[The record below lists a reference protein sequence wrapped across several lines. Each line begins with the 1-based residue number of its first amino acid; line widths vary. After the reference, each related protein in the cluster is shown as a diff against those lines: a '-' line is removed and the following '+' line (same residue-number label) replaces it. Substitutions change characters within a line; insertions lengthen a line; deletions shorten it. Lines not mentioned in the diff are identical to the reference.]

1 MELSFVH
8 LVLNHSSTYLLFD
21 KLQCLSQTLDKL
33 DIWLFFASIK
43 SLKIQNPNVKC
54 TYVIIIFSPHKTAD
68 LAKGC
73 NEFEWWFGLVLTYKS
88 RYAAPQLGRKKFCVG
103 LLFKFEK
110 TRSFWMCY
118 GNLVKTLE
126 IHRNKNSPSELI
138 STYCTALNAV
148 ATPTLHIV
156 VRYLVLYT
164 YLYLKSLIQ
173 FVSCL

>member
-1 MELSFVH
+1 MFEPNFGQTWYLTIFCFYQITQNSKPQCQMY
-8 LVLNHSSTYLLFD
+8 LCNH
-21 KLQCLSQTLDKL
+21 K
-33 DIWLFFASIK
+33 FFAP
-43 SLKIQNPNVKC
+43 QN
-54 TYVIIIFSPHKTAD
+54 AD

-110 TRSFWMCY
+110 TRPFWMCY
-118 GNLVKTLE
+118 GNLVKTLG
-126 IHRNKNSPSELI
+126 IYRNKNTPSELI

>member
-1 MELSFVH
+1 MFEPNFGQ
-8 LVLNHSSTYLLFD
+8 TWYLTIFCFY
-21 KLQCLSQTLDKL
+21 Q
-33 DIWLFFASIK
+33 I
-43 SLKIQNPNVKC
+43 IQNSKPNVKC
-54 TYVIIIFSPHKTAD
+54 TYVFISFSPDKTAD

-118 GNLVKTLE
+118 GNLVKTLG
-126 IHRNKNSPSELI
+126 IYRNKNTPSELI

-164 YLYLKSLIQ
+164 YLYLRSLIQ
-173 FVSCL
+173 FV